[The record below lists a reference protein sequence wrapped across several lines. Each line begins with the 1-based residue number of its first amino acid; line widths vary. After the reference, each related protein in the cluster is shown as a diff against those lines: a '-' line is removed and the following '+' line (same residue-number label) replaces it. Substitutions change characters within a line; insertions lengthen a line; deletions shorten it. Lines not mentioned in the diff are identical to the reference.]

1 MFRHW
6 PSNMGHKKNQNN
18 VKPRIKT
25 EKCQYYDS
33 GYCKYGDKCNKIHPD
48 KVCNDEN
55 CIGENCD
62 KRHPNPCKFGVRCK
76 HNKKKKCSYSHVTF
90 ASDDEKINDLE
101 KKFEYLENKVRE
113 IENVLTERN
122 ERSNLK
128 ITNFE
133 KKIQDMEN
141 KLEMYKFEDFKK
153 KIKDLETVSKK
164 QTKNTETMS
173 EKVNKLETIENTK
186 SKQIIKCPEC
196 DFSTTSTQGLK
207 NHKTRKHKGT
217 EHKDGDFPRTC
228 DLCDT

>member
-1 MFRHW
+1 
-6 PSNMGHKKNQNN
+6 MGPKKDQNN
-18 VKPRIKT
+18 VKPKIKT

-33 GYCKYGDKCNKIHPD
+33 GYCKYSDKCNKIHPD

-62 KRHPNPCKFGVRCK
+62 KRHPKFGVRCK
-76 HNKKKKCSYSHVTF
+76 QNKKKNCSYSHVTF

-113 IENVLTERN
+113 IENVLTETN

-133 KKIQDMEN
+133 RKIQDME
-141 KLEMYKFEDFKK
+141 YKFEDFEKK
-153 KIKDLETVSKK
+153 FKELESGTKK
-164 QTKNTETMS
+164 HKKNSESMS
-173 EKVNKLETIENTK
+173 ERVNKLEKIENTR

-196 DFSTTSTQGLK
+196 EFSTVSTQGLK
-207 NHKTRKHKGT
+207 NHITRKHKIT
-217 EHKDGDFPRTC
+217 DNKDEEFPRTC
-228 DLCDT
+228 DLFETELDDYQDM